1 MHETDYIV
9 TNTTKLENKKL
20 KFVKLLI
27 VKGHNYHLPSIPAL
41 SSSKGQILVVP
52 EHKEEMKNASED
64 LK

>member
-9 TNTTKLENKKL
+9 TNPTKLENKKL

-41 SSSKGQILVVP
+41 SSSKG
-52 EHKEEMKNASED
+52 
-64 LK
+64 